1 MNAHQ
6 FRANATQLTSMPLY
20 WWNDYAI
27 YFFINKNETFLWQW
41 PVYISFH
48 FDSSLF
54 TLNDAVCIVE
64 RRTKSESDKSLN
76 CHFHSLFTVY
86 VYRSSC
92 LVCVHFAFFS
102 LLMMVLVKMRQFRM
116 KFAICSERR
125 RVDVCFYIHK
135 MWHTNWMG
143 VLCTGWTMHF
153 SLRTCISLKSPGK
166 HSAGTDGRQT
176 ERQAE
181 WWQKCEFL
189 IEIERKL
196 THF

>member
-1 MNAHQ
+1 M
-6 FRANATQLTSMPLY
+6 
-20 WWNDYAI
+20 
-27 YFFINKNETFLWQW
+27 
-41 PVYISFH
+41 YISFH

-92 LVCVHFAFFS
+92 LYCVHFALFS

-125 RVDVCFYIHK
+125 RVDVSVFTFTKCD
-135 MWHTNWMG
+135 T
-143 VLCTGWTMHF
+143 
-153 SLRTCISLKSPGK
+153 S
-166 HSAGTDGRQT
+166 T
-176 ERQAE
+176 EWVFCVQAE
-181 WWQKCEFL
+181 QCIFHCELAF
-189 IEIERKL
+189 
-196 THF
+196 H